1 MKGNIEERAAALAQ
15 YIIENKA
22 TVRAAAAKFGV
33 SFEKMFGKYLPMYIE
48 NGFMENVGRKYR
60 FTPKGMFVSNYI
72 LSAMLDFDSDMIAGC
87 ADGSDR

>member
-1 MKGNIEERAAALAQ
+1 MR
-15 YIIENKA
+15 
-22 TVRAAAAKFGV
+22 
-33 SFEKMFGKYLPMYIE
+33 KYLYSE